1 MALIIED
8 GSIVTNANSYITVQE
23 FLDWMI
29 ARGYPCE
36 HAESHVEE
44 HILKAMD
51 YIESLNFMGIKYTKE
66 QPLQF
71 PRDRLFIDGY
81 SVEANEIPKELKEAL
96 YNATK
101 ADHDGDLATQP
112 VERQTVKE
120 KIGDIEVEYKSTSS
134 MRRQTPGL
142 SNALRKLV
150 IPTTM
155 VSRA

>member
-8 GSIVTNANSYITVQE
+8 GSIVTNANSYISAQE
-23 FLDWMI
+23 FLDWMD
-29 ARGYPCE
+29 ARGYQCE
-36 HAESHVEE
+36 HSESHIEE

-51 YIESLNFMGIKYTKE
+51 YIESLNFMGIKYTRE

-120 KIGDIEVEYKSTSS
+120 KIGDIEVEYKSNSS

-150 IPTTM
+150 IPATM

>member
-8 GSIVTNANSYITVQE
+8 GSIVANANSYVTAQE
-23 FLDWMI
+23 FEDWMD
-29 ARGYPCE
+29 ARAYQCE
-36 HAESHVEE
+36 GSQSKKEQ

-51 YIESLNFMGIKYTKE
+51 YIESLNFMGIKYTKD

-81 SVEANEIPKELKEAL
+81 SVEANEIPKELKEAV
-96 YNATK
+96 YNAAK
-101 ADHDGDLATQP
+101 ADHDGDLGIHP

-120 KIGDIEVEYKSTSS
+120 KIGDIEVEYKSNSS
-134 MRRQTPGL
+134 MTRQTPGL

-150 IPTTM
+150 IPATM

>member
-8 GSIVTNANSYITVQE
+8 GSIVANANSYVTAQE
-23 FLDWMI
+23 FEDWMD
-29 ARGYPCE
+29 ARAYNCE
-36 HAESHVEE
+36 GSQSKQEQ

-51 YIESLNFMGIKYTKE
+51 YIESLNFMGIKYTKD

-81 SVEANEIPKELKEAL
+81 SVEANEIPKELKEAVF
-96 YNATK
+96 NAAK

-120 KIGDIEVEYKSTSS
+120 KIGDIEVEYKSNSS

-150 IPTTM
+150 IPATM